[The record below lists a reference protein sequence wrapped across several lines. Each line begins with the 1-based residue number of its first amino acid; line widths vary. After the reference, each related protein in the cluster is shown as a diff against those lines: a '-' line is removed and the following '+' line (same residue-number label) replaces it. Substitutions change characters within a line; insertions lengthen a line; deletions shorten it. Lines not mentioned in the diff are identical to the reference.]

1 MKRRVLAALGAVLI
15 FAAGSAR
22 ADGPRLSGRI
32 KLFSSVFLAE
42 HLDGRYFS
50 HDSGEFGLK
59 RLETRLSLTGSAG
72 EKVSYA
78 VRLEAFAGAEPMFDG
93 RIFPESGPLGT
104 PVRTEPFEIALYEGY
119 VRVTG
124 FLLKNLDLTLGKQ
137 RIAWG
142 TADKISAVDNLNPVD
157 FANFLTFDPDYF
169 GERRPQTALNLE
181 FHPGRSTRLQFV
193 WLLSRQIAPLPYGFT
208 NLLAQGLPPSAGFFI
223 KKDRALLKNTNWAV
237 RLSTHVF
244 GVDAG
249 LSFYRGNFDLP
260 FIFGSA
266 ALREDGRT
274 FGPDLYYRHPLK
286 QVFGLD
292 LAGELSSVG
301 WWAEAAWVRPEYFKG
316 FAQIPYWIL
325 PEPRIEWIDFRLF
338 EKGFPRFVAGAD
350 YTFGIGNGLYLN
362 LQYARGLFDE
372 IDATAEAE
380 AIFGF
385 RKGMFFG
392 EPGDYLVGRLEYA
405 LLGGDLKIAFN
416 ALGEFAGKNASAFL
430 LTPGLELRVSDAVIV
445 QAGAVFVAGDEIGTK
460 FGPFKKDRLAF
471 VSARLDF

>member
-1 MKRRVLAALGAVLI
+1 MRRGRVFILTAALVLAA
-15 FAAGSAR
+15 GSVR
-22 ADGPRLSGRI
+22 ADGPRISGRV
-32 KLFSSVFLAE
+32 KLFSSVFLAD
-42 HLDGRYFS
+42 HPDGRYFS
-50 HDSGEFGLK
+50 HDAGEFGLK
-59 RLETRLSLTGSAG
+59 RLETRLSFTGS
-72 EKVSYA
+72 VSDAVTYA
-78 VRLEAFAGAEPMFDG
+78 VSLEAFAGTEPMFDG

-104 PVRTEPFEIALYEGY
+104 PVRTEPFELALYEGY
-119 VRVTG
+119 IRVAG

-142 TADKISAVDNLNPVD
+142 TADKISVVDNLNPVD

-169 GERRPQTALNLE
+169 GEKRPQTALNLE
-181 FHPGRSTRLQFV
+181 FHPGRSTKIQFV
-193 WLLSRQIAPLPYGFT
+193 WLLSRQIAPLPFGFT
-208 NLLAQGLPPSAGFFI
+208 RLLGQGLPESAGFLI

-237 RLSTHVF
+237 RLSTHLL

-260 FIFGSA
+260 TIFGTS

-274 FGPDLYYRHPLK
+274 FGPDIFYRHPLK
-286 QVFGLD
+286 SVFGID

-316 FAQIPYWIL
+316 FVQFPYWIL
-325 PEPRIEWIDFRLF
+325 AEPHIERYEFRLF
-338 EKGFPRFVAGAD
+338 EKGFPRFVAGTD

-362 LQYARGLFDE
+362 LQYAHGLFDE

-380 AIFGF
+380 MIFGF

-430 LTPGLELRVSDAVIV
+430 LTPGLEWRVSDAVIV
-445 QAGAVFVAGDEIGTK
+445 KGGAVFVAGNEFGTK